1 MLKNRADEYDSFVCG
16 IDETSERVD
25 LVMTIFIRTFNERS
39 GVSAADREIRT
50 WKAGLNAPHS
60 KTEQPC
66 WLSDFV
72 LLVLI

>member
-1 MLKNRADEYDSFVCG
+1 VLKNRADEYDSFVCG

-50 WKAGLNAPHS
+50 WKPDSTRLIPKQSNPAG
-60 KTEQPC
+60 
-66 WLSDFV
+66 
-72 LLVLI
+72 